1 MGLEG
6 WIIWRSLDYL
16 RALVHT
22 VVNDI
27 RSEDLEI
34 ILGFSL
40 AKDGRITLKENG
52 TISTV
57 GEVNFICSETA
68 LEM

>member
-1 MGLEG
+1 VGLGGSNYSAEFG
-6 WIIWRSLDYL
+6 LSQSSCSR
-16 RALVHT
+16 
-22 VVNDI
+22 VVSDI

-34 ILGFSL
+34 ILDVSL

-52 TISTV
+52 TMSTV
-57 GEVNFICSETA
+57 GEVNFIFSEHA